1 MDDTPQF
8 AQMQSFLFPFLASL
22 FFIALHLIIYAL
34 LMRKTSSSKIL
45 VRSLNALLFINM
57 IFSVLY
63 MFMRSYEFAPKW
75 AFMIASI
82 CVGLMFVFLVGA
94 IIASCVSLALW
105 ILQKQHLKPKFKRYI
120 LAFCFIFSFY
130 ALYNGLSEPKIRHI
144 NFELTKLSKPLKVL
158 QLSDLHIGGLMDEA
172 RVEKIISLSNAQNPD
187 IIAITGDLIDSNLE
201 NAKESLQILGNL
213 RAKYGVYYVLGNHEY
228 IHDVYEILESIK
240 SLGFKVL
247 INENHEIKDIINIAG
262 SADLMGNRLGFLK
275 PDFEKSLKNINQ
287 NLPVIFL
294 THQPKV
300 INILDSALLQKVDF
314 WLTGHTHG
322 GQIFPISLAVLLQQ
336 PYLKGL
342 HKIKDLNS
350 YIYVNEGAGFWGP
363 PMRSFSTSE
372 IVVFNFLPK
381 MPNIK

>member
-8 AQMQSFLFPFLASL
+8 AQMQGFLFPFLGSL
-22 FFIALHLIIYAL
+22 LFIVLHLIVYML
-34 LMRKTSSSKIL
+34 LVRKVSSSKIIA
-45 VRSLNALLFINM
+45 RFLNAILFINM

-82 CVGLMFVFLVGA
+82 CVGVMFMFLVGA
-94 IIASCVSLALW
+94 IIASCVSLAFW
-105 ILQKQHLKPKFKRYI
+105 ILQKQHLKPKLKRYI
-120 LAFCFIFSFY
+120 LAFCFIYGFY

-144 NFELTKLSKPLKVL
+144 SSELNKLSKPLKVL
-158 QLSDLHIGGLMDEA
+158 QLSDIHIGGLMDEA
-172 RVEKIISLSNAQNPD
+172 RVARIVSLSNAQNPD
-187 IIAITGDLIDSNLE
+187 IIAITGDLIDSSLE
-201 NAKESLQILGNL
+201 NSKASLQILGNL

-228 IHDVYEILESIK
+228 IHDVYEIIESIK

-247 INENHEIKDIINIAG
+247 INENIEIKNIINIAG
-262 SADLMGNRLGFLK
+262 SADLMGNRMGFLK
-275 PDFEKSLKNINQ
+275 PDFNKSLKNINA

-300 INILDSALLQKVDF
+300 INILDSALLQKIDF
-314 WLTGHTHG
+314 ILAGHTHG

-342 HKIKDLNS
+342 HKIPETS
-350 YIYVNEGAGFWGP
+350 TYIYVNEGAGFWGP

-372 IVVFNFLPK
+372 ITLFEFLPILK
-381 MPNIK
+381 